1 MRKNYSLSSQELND
15 KLYAHHR
22 DLVYLSGFENQ
33 DTDIVISGVYDRVE
47 ASGILYLGDT
57 SIGIP
62 HIGNKV
68 NTIGT
73 SIDTTSINLIALL
86 EARYIIDRAIN

>member
-1 MRKNYSLSSQELND
+1 MRNNYSLSSQELND
-15 KLYAHHR
+15 KLYSHYR

-33 DTDIVISGVYDRVE
+33 DTGVVYSGVYDKIS
-47 ASGILYLGDT
+47 ASGAMYLEDT

-62 HIGNKV
+62 HLGNKV

-73 SIDTTSINLIALL
+73 SIDTTSINLISLL
-86 EARYIIDRAIN
+86 EARYIIDRAIE